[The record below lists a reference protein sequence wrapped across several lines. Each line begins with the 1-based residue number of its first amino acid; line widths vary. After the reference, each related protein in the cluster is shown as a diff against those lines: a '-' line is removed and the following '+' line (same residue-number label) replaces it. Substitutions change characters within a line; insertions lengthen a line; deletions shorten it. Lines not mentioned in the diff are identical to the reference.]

1 MKKVIS
7 VILILVFC
15 VTFPLAAYAQV
26 DTYAIDSS
34 ERTSQLYISG
44 TTATC
49 VSTYSSSSGETSKVT
64 IVQSLEKHSF
74 LWIWNTYDGEWSK
87 TTNGGSTALTNK
99 VFDLPSGTYR
109 VKSVFTLTDSS
120 GKTETITIYSAEKTI
135 S

>member
-49 VSTYSSSSGETSKVT
+49 VSTYSS
-64 IVQSLEKHSF
+64 
-74 LWIWNTYDGEWSK
+74 
-87 TTNGGSTALTNK
+87 
-99 VFDLPSGTYR
+99 
-109 VKSVFTLTDSS
+109 
-120 GKTETITIYSAEKTI
+120 
-135 S
+135 